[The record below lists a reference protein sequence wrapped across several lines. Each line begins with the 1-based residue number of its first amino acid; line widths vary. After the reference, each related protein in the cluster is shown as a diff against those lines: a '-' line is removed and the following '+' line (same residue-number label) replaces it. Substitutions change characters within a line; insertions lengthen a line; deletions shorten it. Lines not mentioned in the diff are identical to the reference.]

1 MSVRF
6 SKRII
11 VRIVSFSLAV
21 VVLLF
26 GAGISGYKLMSRYK
40 SAVEYKYQAALNN
53 LADYMS
59 NIKTTLEK
67 GIYANTVAQQQPLF
81 AKLMTMSEGAK
92 SSLAELPVS
101 EEQSVSLQKYFAQVG
116 DYSSYALRKLAKSE
130 ELDDSDKEVFSV
142 FYDYAC
148 ELDMS
153 IGDLASLY
161 GTGEETIG
169 STITLEGNLEDVGD
183 TVEELTLDSGFREIS
198 DGFSDYPTLIY
209 DGPFSDHIEQQ
220 TSKLL
225 ESADE
230 VTQDEACAA
239 AARFID
245 CAQSD
250 LTFDGVS
257 SGNLPTYSFSGE
269 NCYITVT
276 RYGGMIES
284 YEDYSGSN
292 ETKISVSDAVEKAVE
307 FAEKELSC
315 EFSESYYVTN
325 NNICTVNLAYTKDN
339 IVYYSDLV
347 KVSVDMATGEVSGY
361 CATGYIMNHTE
372 RETQTPAI
380 SEDEAEQ
387 SLSEA
392 LTAESVKLAVI
403 PSSGNNEVFCYE
415 FTCKS
420 DSDTVLVYIN
430 TETAL
435 EEQIYIVLQQDNG
448 VLVV

>member
-21 VVLLF
+21 VVLIF
-26 GAGISGYKLMSRYK
+26 GAGISGYKLMSRYR
-40 SAVEYKYQAALNN
+40 STVEYKYQAALNN

-67 GIYANTVAQQQPLF
+67 GMYANTAAQQQPLF

-92 SSLAELPVS
+92 SSLGQLPVS

-116 DYSSYALRKLAKSE
+116 DYSSYVLRKLARSE
-130 ELDDSDKEVFSV
+130 ELGEDDKEVFSV
-142 FYDYAC
+142 FYSYAC

-153 IGDLASLY
+153 IGDMAALY

-169 STITLEGNLEDVGD
+169 STLTLEGNLEDVGD
-183 TVEELTLDSGFREIS
+183 AVEELTLDSGFREIS
-198 DGFSDYPTLIY
+198 DGFTDYPTLIY

-230 VTQDEACAA
+230 VTQEEACAIA
-239 AARFID
+239 AQFIG

-257 SGNLPTYSFSGE
+257 QGNLPTYSFLGE
-269 NCYITVT
+269 SCYITIT

-284 YEDYSGSN
+284 YEDYSGSS
-292 ETKISVSDAVEKAVE
+292 ETVISVSDAVEKAVA
-307 FAEKELSC
+307 FAEGELSC
-315 EFSESYYVTN
+315 DFSESYYVTN
-325 NNICTVNLAYTKDN
+325 NNICTVNLAYTQEG

-347 KVSVDMATGEVSGY
+347 KVSVDMAEGDICGW

-372 RETQTPAI
+372 RETRIPAI
-380 SEDEAEQ
+380 DESEARQ
-387 SLSEA
+387 SLSDA

-430 TETAL
+430 TDTAL